1 MPVKGT
7 YKLYKSQI
15 QHTIPK
21 CRSYVLFPI
30 LQLYMRHVLKCLLI
44 IVHLE
49 KFLDVKHGLLN
60 VVTEPARVL
69 HMTETKMSCEFRK
82 AAAGSSFSS
91 AFTVSAYCVWAGE
104 LAGDVECYKCF
115 SNNYIRHAI
124 TIIGHLQTE
133 KDTFEL
139 LHKALSI
146 RTYWNVYVQP
156 LHLLGQI
163 HHQHQH
169 ILGIY
174 WCRLN

>member
-1 MPVKGT
+1 MTRSYTFKVQSVTRALICLGFPFFHFFLISDACQRDLQVVQ
-7 YKLYKSQI
+7 SQI

-44 IVHLE
+44 IVHLK

-69 HMTETKMSCEFRK
+69 HVTETKMSCEFRK
-82 AAAGSSFSS
+82 ATAGSSFSS

-146 RTYWNVYVQP
+146 RTY
-156 LHLLGQI
+156 
-163 HHQHQH
+163 
-169 ILGIY
+169 
-174 WCRLN
+174 